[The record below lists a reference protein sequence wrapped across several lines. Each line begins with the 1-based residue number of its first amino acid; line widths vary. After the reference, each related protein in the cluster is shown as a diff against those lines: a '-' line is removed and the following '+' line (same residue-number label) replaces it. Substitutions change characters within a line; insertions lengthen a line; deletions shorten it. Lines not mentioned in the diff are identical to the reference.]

1 MHRFPHL
8 IFSPLLAAAIP
19 CLQSAPASST
29 DKVRQ
34 AAEVSPIFAAMQ
46 KEARAMNCPMVIYI
60 TGSSWCPHCNHFTKD
75 FIDTPGFQKA
85 AESDFVFWKV
95 DTKITKDTT
104 SDHPNAITFIMVP
117 EEAQT
122 VVGPCG
128 RGAAYEFLGP
138 PSVMLLSPEGKL
150 LHIIFGK
157 GEAAAFGKPLEK
169 AIMDIWTRHKNKD

>member
-8 IFSPLLAAAIP
+8 VFSTLLAAAIP

-29 DKVRQ
+29 DKVKQ

-46 KEARAMNCPMVIYI
+46 KEARARNCPMVIYI